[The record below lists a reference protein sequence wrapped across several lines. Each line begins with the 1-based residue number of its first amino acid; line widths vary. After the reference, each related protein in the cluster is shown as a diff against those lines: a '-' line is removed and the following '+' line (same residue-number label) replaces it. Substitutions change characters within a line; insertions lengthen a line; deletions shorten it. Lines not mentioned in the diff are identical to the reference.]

1 MPELVKAKIRDNEHH
16 PLPDDGSSVY
26 SQPHPGEAG
35 YTEPEKNDSQHNT
48 EHIIK
53 GDSEEDDIVVVKTKS
68 RDPGEPTEEELTT
81 LRRVPGVLPFVC
93 YTIAFIEFCERLSFC
108 GILTVFVNY
117 IQQPLPE
124 GSVTGAGGPN
134 GQSGALGLG
143 QKIATALVSFYSLWV
158 YLMPLFGAYLAD
170 TRWGRYRTIVYAIFV
185 TIFGHAILVICSI
198 PRIII
203 MPKLSMGLIIV
214 AMVIIGMGTG
224 TLKACC
230 GTFMTEQTLNA
241 RSKVKVLKCGERVIV
256 DNEMTVTRSYMYLYL
271 FLNVGALA
279 GKLGAAFAEKYIG
292 FWLSYLI
299 PTFMFMLCPFVMLW
313 GRKRYVR
320 VEPSGSVVAQAIKLI
335 KHATK
340 GRWSWNPITT
350 YMKLSS
356 PDMWDRATPSRIPE
370 EVRPDWMTFDDDWVA
385 EVERGLKAC
394 KVFLFY
400 PFLWLAFLQMLHN
413 FTSQAATMMCYGLP
427 NDFFSNL
434 NPIVLITMI
443 PVFDQIIYPGLRRA
457 KIDFSPLRRI
467 FCGFL
472 CITAALIWSAV
483 VQYNI
488 YKTSPCGKFANGC
501 DEPSPISAWLQA
513 GPFGLIAF
521 GEILA
526 VTTGMEYCFSKAPAN
541 MRSLV
546 YSIYLVMTTIAG
558 LISQAFVPLSDD
570 PLLVH
575 NYAIIA
581 GILGLNCILFAWAFF
596 KVDKAERTYRK
607 NGMVEIKVGKAA
619 GAEDSENP
627 SEKR

>member
-1 MPELVKAKIRDNEHH
+1 MTQPPPPPLTPTPELAESKSRDKEYP
-16 PLPDDGSSVY
+16 PLRDDASSVY

-35 YTEPEKNDSQHNT
+35 YIEPEEKDSKHP
-48 EHIIK
+48 
-53 GDSEEDDIVVVKTKS
+53 D
-68 RDPGEPTEEELTT
+68 EPTEEDLTT

-124 GSVTGAGGPN
+124 GSMTGAGGSDD
-134 GQSGALGLG
+134 QSGALGLG
-143 QKIATALVSFYSLWV
+143 QKTATALVSFHSLWV

-185 TIFGHAILVICSI
+185 TILGHAILVICSI
-198 PRIII
+198 PQIII

-214 AMVIIGMGTG
+214 AMVIIGMGAG

-230 GTFMTEQTLNA
+230 GTFMTEQTLDA
-241 RSKVKVLKCGERVIV
+241 RSKVKVLKGGERVIV

-279 GKLGAAFAEKYIG
+279 GKIGAAFAEKYIG

-320 VEPSGSVVAQAIKLI
+320 VEPSGSVVTQAIKLI

-350 YMKLSS
+350 YRKLSD
-356 PDMWDRATPSRIPE
+356 PEMWNRAKPSRIPE
-370 EVRPDWMTFDDDWVA
+370 EVRPIWMGFDDDWVE
-385 EVERGLKAC
+385 EVKRGLKAC
-394 KVFLFY
+394 NVFLFY

-413 FTSQAATMMCYGLP
+413 FTSQAATMMCHGLP

-434 NPIVLITMI
+434 NPIVLISMI
-443 PVFDQIIYPGLRRA
+443 PIFDQIIYPGLRRA

-467 FCGFL
+467 FAGFL
-472 CITAALIWSAV
+472 CITTALIWSAV

-501 DEPSPISAWLQA
+501 AEPSPISAWLQA

-581 GILGLNCILFAWAFF
+581 GILGLNCMLFARVFF
-596 KVDKAERTYRK
+596 TVDKAERAYRK
-607 NGMVEIKVGKAA
+607 NNMVQIKVGKAA
-619 GAEDSENP
+619 GAKDLENL
-627 SEKR
+627 SGKS